1 VRHNSTNHFVKSA
14 FLFGRLKKKAVIGVS
29 LQYHFFTKKPGHM
42 STFFTKPRWRN
53 SFCAFFF
60 LVGSFSAAQAQLVV
74 EPGTPPDQM
83 VEILT
88 GGGVSVDNITLN
100 CPTGAFGTFN
110 GLASNIGIETGIMLA
125 TGPLEIAV
133 GPDDAES
140 AGEDNGGPGY
150 PLLTAI
156 AGNTTFNACVLEFD
170 IVPQGDVLT
179 FNYVFG
185 SEEYNEYVC
194 SGFNDVFAFF
204 VSGINPAGPDYDNTN
219 VALIP
224 GTEIPVAINSVN
236 NGTVGSAGT
245 AGGCISLDYPE
256 YFVDNNGGLSVQYDG
271 FTAVLTATVNVVPFE
286 TYHFI
291 LSIADAGDG
300 VFDSGV
306 FLEAGSFESL
316 PEFSLSPPASV
327 LEGCTE
333 TVVTVTIDEPE
344 ATDVPVALI
353 YGGTATPGLDY
364 LPLPGVVTIPAGE
377 SSVSF
382 TVTTLSDGFPDPFET
397 IIVTLAESGA
407 STTITILEPNLPQV
421 NLGEDGLICPGN
433 AITLNAANTGDVT
446 YLWQDGS
453 TGATY
458 TVTAPGEY
466 AVTVTGQCGVADD
479 AITFTTQPELS
490 VNLGPDVETCEPVTL
505 NAATPGAFAYLWNTG
520 ETTETITAAESG
532 NYSVTV
538 SNDCSVVFDAVQV
551 TFGGGIAVEL
561 GENRTLCLEEV
572 NVLDATNPDATSY
585 LWSNGSTAPTLTITQ
600 TGVYSVTVSGPCGTG
615 TDEVCLI
622 VQSCNPDCSSME
634 ITEVVDC
641 ATDVEFTY
649 QVYASIAGGTPPY
662 TVTGD
667 YNGLIDEDNQVILL
681 GLYDFGEFYSFDV
694 TDANGCV
701 RSVLGKPVCSTLP
714 VTLTRFNGETL
725 QTSNLLWWNTAA
737 EVNNAFFTL
746 LRAADGLHFTPVV
759 QIAGAGNSSI
769 GRYYQFEDTQPLTGN
784 NYYRLQQTDFDG
796 QTTIAG
802 TILLNRSNT
811 IAGIMPFTVAPN
823 ITRNELTVLFAAAT
837 PSNGRLMLFDTA
849 GRLLQTLNLQGGQQT
864 VALQLQNY
872 PSGMYLLRYV
882 SPMGMYSAKV
892 VKE

>member
-1 VRHNSTNHFVKSA
+1 MNTFV
-14 FLFGRLKKKAVIGVS
+14 
-29 LQYHFFTKKPGHM
+29 TKQGCY
-42 STFFTKPRWRN
+42 N
-53 SFCAFFF
+53 LFCALCF
-60 LVGSFSAAQAQLVV
+60 LVGSFSAVQAQLIV

-88 GGGVSVDNITLN
+88 GGGVSVDNIELN
-100 CPTGAFGTFN
+100 CPAGAFGTFN

-140 AGEDNGGPGY
+140 AGQDNGGPGY
-150 PLLTAI
+150 PLLTDI

-170 IVPQGDVLT
+170 IVPQGNVLT

-204 VSGINPAGPDYDNTN
+204 VSGINPAGPDYANTN

-224 GTEIPVAINSVN
+224 GTDIPVAINSVN

-245 AGGCISLDYPE
+245 PGGCISLDYPE

-316 PEFSLSPPASV
+316 PEFSLSPPDAV

-333 TVVTVTIDEPE
+333 TTVTVFIDEPE
-344 ATDVPVALI
+344 ETDVPVALT
-353 YGGTATPGLDY
+353 YGGTATSGLDY

-382 TVTTLSDGFPDPFET
+382 TVTTLPDGFPDPFET
-397 IIVTLAESGA
+397 IIITLAETGA
-407 STTITILEPNLPQV
+407 STTITILEPDAPEV
-421 NLGEDGLICPGN
+421 NLGEGGLICPGN
-433 AITLNAANTGDVT
+433 VVTLNAANPGEVT

-453 TGATY
+453 TGSTY
-458 TVTAPGEY
+458 TVTSAGNY
-466 AVTVTGQCGVADD
+466 AVTVTGQCGLVATGEV
-479 AITFTTQPELS
+479 TFTTQPQLS
-490 VNLGPDVETCEPVTL
+490 VNLGPDVETCQPVTL
-505 NAATPGAFAYLWNTG
+505 NATTPDALSYLWNTG
-520 ETTETITAAESG
+520 ETTATITAAASG

-538 SNDCSVVFDAVQV
+538 SNDCSTVSDEVQV
-551 TFGGGIAVEL
+551 TFGGGIFVEL
-561 GENRTLCLEEV
+561 GENRTLCMEAV
-572 NVLDATNPDATSY
+572 NVLDATNPDATAY
-585 LWSNGSTAPTLTITQ
+585 LWSDGSTGATLTITQ

-615 TDEVCLI
+615 TDEVCL
-622 VQSCNPDCSSME
+622 VVESCNPGCSSME
-634 ITEVVDC
+634 ITQVVDC

-667 YNGLIDEDNQVILL
+667 YNGLVDEDNEVILL
-681 GLYDFGEFYSFDV
+681 GLYDFGQFYSFDV

-714 VTLTRFNGETL
+714 VTLTRFDGEAL
-725 QTSNLLWWNTAA
+725 QTANLLWWHTAA
-737 EVNNAFFTL
+737 EVNNAYFTL
-746 LRAADGLHFTPVV
+746 LRSANGINFTPVA
-759 QIAGAGNSSI
+759 QIAGAGNSST
-769 GRYYQFEDTQPLTGN
+769 GRYYQYEDRQPLQGN

-802 TILLNRSNT
+802 TILLNRST
-811 IAGIMPFTVAPN
+811 AAAGIMPFTVAPN

-837 PSNGRLMLFDTA
+837 PSNSNLLLFDTA
-849 GRLLQTLNLQGGQQT
+849 GRLLQTLNLQEGQQT
-864 VALQLQNY
+864 AVLQLQNY
-872 PSGMYLLRYV
+872 PAGMYLLRFA
-882 SPMGMYSAKV
+882 SPSGMYSAKV